1 MNKSGQSLRP
11 TTEEILAS
19 IRRAIREDQ
28 CFGAAASESTDR
40 DVEHGNQP
48 CFAAQPNKAK
58 TMDGGQAG
66 PVAAMAGQ
74 HRESGGQA
82 RHDSSSGDVVARLQQ
97 LASRK
102 KPVPS
107 DSHPYTTPSNGASP
121 NHIRPSP
128 PQHERDHDRQRP
140 YQSSVINPVA
150 QATAG
155 VMSYADSVTASPGY
169 LKDGASV
176 LSRAT
181 EADDA
186 LPKSA
191 ERNADLAVGV
201 DKPSAKV
208 ESGSGPL
215 VDDDTGA
222 SIAAAFDELSA
233 IVASR
238 LNDKMIEQVVHE
250 LMQPMLKLWLEQNLP
265 GIVERLVGGEIERIS
280 RRTR

>member
-1 MNKSGQSLRP
+1 MRP

-19 IRRAIREDQ
+19 IRRAIHEDQ
-28 CFGAAASESTDR
+28 RFGVAASESTDR

-48 CFAAQPNKAK
+48 CFAAQPNKVK

-66 PVAAMAGQ
+66 PVAAMTGQ
-74 HRESGGQA
+74 YRESGRQA
-82 RHDSSSGDVVARLQQ
+82 RPDSSSGDVVARLQQ

-102 KPVPS
+102 KLVPS
-107 DSHPYTTPSNGASP
+107 DSHPYTTPLNGASP

-128 PQHERDHDRQRP
+128 PQHKLDHDRHRSD
-140 YQSSVINPVA
+140 QSSVADPVA

-155 VMSYADSVTASPGY
+155 VMSHADNVTASPGHS
-169 LKDGASV
+169 KDGASA

-186 LPKSA
+186 LPESV
-191 ERNADLAVGV
+191 ERNADSAVGM
-201 DKPSAKV
+201 DKPSAKA
-208 ESGSGPL
+208 ESDGGAL
-215 VDDDTGA
+215 IDGDMGA

-233 IVASR
+233 TVASR

-265 GIVERLVGGEIERIS
+265 GIVERLVGREIERIS